1 MNYVCRRHS
10 TGPICALLPGTAKEA
25 DRLNQIALMEMT
37 LCIYANTPLQL
48 GPFKLAREGSW

>member
-48 GPFKLAREGSW
+48 GPFKLA